1 MSAYVPLPACHHG
14 QMAQDDGLAEGEY
27 VVLRLHPHWKTVVRP
42 VLLLA
47 VIVAAVI
54 AALVYLPRVTDQ
66 ARVRLGIAVAA
77 VLLAIAFCAVPFLR
91 WRTTTYELTNH
102 RLRLRSGILSRTG
115 RDFPLARVSDVS
127 FTQRLSD
134 RVLGCGISVST
145 SWPCS
150 PADST
155 TSEPQPRNRS
165 DSRWENETSLTRA
178 SGKSRPARLRMPERS
193 RSR

>member
-1 MSAYVPLPACHHG
+1 
-14 QMAQDDGLAEGEY
+14 MAQDDGLAEGEY
-27 VVLRLHPHWKTVVRP
+27 VVLRLRPHWKTVVRP

-66 ARVRLGIAVAA
+66 AQVRLGLAVAA

-134 RVLGCGISVST
+134 RVLGCGALVVESAGEHGQLVLTEIPQVVSFQAQLLQLVGDELARPPGT
-145 SWPCS
+145 YPPGACPGRIRPGRKAGRAIRA
-150 PADST
+150 PAS
-155 TSEPQPRNRS
+155 
-165 DSRWENETSLTRA
+165 
-178 SGKSRPARLRMPERS
+178 
-193 RSR
+193 